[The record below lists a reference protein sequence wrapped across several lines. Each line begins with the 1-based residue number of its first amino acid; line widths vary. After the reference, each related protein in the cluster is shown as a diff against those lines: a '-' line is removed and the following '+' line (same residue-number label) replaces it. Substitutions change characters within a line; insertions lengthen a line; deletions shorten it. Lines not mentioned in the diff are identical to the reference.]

1 MALFPVEAALTVAAA
16 AAAAADGDGDGDGDT
31 LNAGADP
38 ALTGSASALLPP
50 VPLDAAAGRG
60 LCTEE
65 EAAGLG
71 VMVTFFPEG
80 FRVAV
85 PTGAAVGDG
94 DGLNV
99 TVTLVPVSVPLD
111 GAADAATP
119 PSATGA
125 GACGEGDA
133 DDSASAVTSSVLCG
147 ASTTAAKD
155 SPFPLAAV
163 FWPHA

>member
-1 MALFPVEAALTVAAA
+1 MALFPVKAAPTVAAA
-16 AAAAADGDGDGDGDT
+16 AGAADGDSDGDT

-38 ALTGSASALLPP
+38 ALTDSATTLLPP
-50 VPLDAAAGRG
+50 VSLGDATGRG

-71 VMVTFFPEG
+71 VVVTVFPEG

-85 PTGAAVGDG
+85 PTGAAVGAG

-99 TVTLVPVSVPLD
+99 TVTLGPASVPLD

-119 PSATGA
+119 SLATGA
-125 GACGEGDA
+125 VACGEGDE
-133 DDSASAVTSSVLCG
+133 DICASFATSSVLCG
-147 ASTTAAKD
+147 ASATAAKD
-155 SPFPLAAV
+155 SPFPLVAA

>member
-1 MALFPVEAALTVAAA
+1 M
-16 AAAAADGDGDGDGDT
+16 
-31 LNAGADP
+31 LNTGADP
-38 ALTGSASALLPP
+38 ALTGAAPALLTL

-71 VMVTFFPEG
+71 VMVTFFLEG
-80 FRVAV
+80 FQVAV

-119 PSATGA
+119 SLAA
-125 GACGEGDA
+125 GAVSCGEGDA
-133 DDSASAVTSSVLCG
+133 DDSPSAVTSSVLCG
-147 ASTTAAKD
+147 ASTTTAKD

>member
-1 MALFPVEAALTVAAA
+1 MAVFPVEAATAVATVSGAT
-16 AAAAADGDGDGDGDT
+16 DGDGDGDT

-38 ALTGSASALLPP
+38 ALTGSATAPLPP
-50 VPLDAAAGRG
+50 VSLTATAGRG

-71 VMVTFFPEG
+71 VVVTVFPEG

-99 TVTLVPVSVPLD
+99 TVALGPASVPLD
-111 GAADAATP
+111 GTADAAAP
-119 PSATGA
+119 PLETGA
-125 GACGEGDA
+125 VACGVEDA
-133 DDSASAVTSSVLCG
+133 DVSASAVTSSELCG
-147 ASTTAAKD
+147 ASATTAKD
-155 SPFPLAAV
+155 SPFPLVAA
-163 FWPHA
+163 F